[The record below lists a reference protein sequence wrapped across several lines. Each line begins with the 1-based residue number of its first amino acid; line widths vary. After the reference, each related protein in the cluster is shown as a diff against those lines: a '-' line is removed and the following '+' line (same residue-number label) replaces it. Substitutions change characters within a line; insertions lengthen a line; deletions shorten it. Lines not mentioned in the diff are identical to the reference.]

1 LKVEIRAD
9 DSVHIEGYVN
19 VCERESRPVA
29 TPYGKVNEVIAEGT
43 FQRAV
48 DSADEV
54 GLMVDHER
62 LIGST
67 KTGLELSEDAIGLR
81 AELDTSDEEVVEAAK
96 AGKIKGWS
104 FGFRKAVDSLEQ
116 RAEKLPLRRITEL
129 VLDEVS
135 LIINKNPCYSATSVE
150 VRADGDID
158 VEQRAY
164 VETTVEVTDRTT
176 TTAYD
181 DGSVYTRKVHNEN
194 VVEETSGVIDYTE
207 FDNRLAALR
216 RV

>member
-1 LKVEIRAD
+1 MKVEIRAD

-48 DSADEV
+48 DSAEEV

-104 FGFRKAVDSLEQ
+104 FGFRKSGRNVSPSWQTAWPRLYLTPCRLSSIG
-116 RAEKLPLRRITEL
+116 RAT
-129 VLDEVS
+129 VS
-135 LIINKNPCYSATSVE
+135 
-150 VRADGDID
+150 
-158 VEQRAY
+158 
-164 VETTVEVTDRTT
+164 
-176 TTAYD
+176 
-181 DGSVYTRKVHNEN
+181 
-194 VVEETSGVIDYTE
+194 
-207 FDNRLAALR
+207 
-216 RV
+216 